1 MNHRQINSFIKIIQ
15 KNNNL
20 LIIIKGSPD
29 PDALASSYVLYSLAL
44 ILGKKAEIV
53 SFMHTSL
60 PQNRAFIKKI
70 GIPVHHSLQLDPED
84 YSGYAV
90 LDHQSAW
97 VEEIDTK
104 IPCLIHIDHHSPE
117 EDKIKPLF
125 RYISEET
132 GSVSSIFA
140 LIMKEKSDNEIFS
153 DLIPRTATALYYGL
167 KVDTDDFKNATKK
180 DTEAAE
186 WLRQF
191 TDFSIINEIETMP
204 FSDETIT
211 VISKAIMNRTLYKDW
226 LFCGVGFLH
235 ENFRDSIALAADYLL
250 KTESVFAIAVFA
262 CIERKKNK
270 GLFLDVSIRTSDR
283 YYDLNKFIK
292 SITPGGGARSFKG
305 AYQVYLDYFSDC
317 PDKSSLWE
325 LVQSTTHVRLS
336 QACDKYPSHSLKTA
350 FSRLRQNVRRLF
362 GSSDNSN

>member
-1 MNHRQINSFIKIIQ
+1 MNQKQIDKFIKIIQ
-15 KNNNL
+15 KNNTI

-29 PDALASSYVLYSLAL
+29 PDALASSYALYSLAL
-44 ILGKKAEIV
+44 LLGKKAEIV

-70 GIPVHHSLQLDPED
+70 GIPVHHTLQQHYEN

-125 RYISEET
+125 KYISEET
-132 GSVSSIFA
+132 GSVSSIFT
-140 LIMKEKSDNEIFS
+140 LIMKEHSSNEILS
-153 DLIPRTATALYYGL
+153 KLITITATALYYGI
-167 KVDTDDFKNATKK
+167 KIDTDDFKNATKK

-186 WLRQF
+186 WLQQF
-191 TDFSIINEIETMP
+191 TDLSVIDEIETMP

-211 VISKAIMNRTLYKDW
+211 VISKAIMNRITYKDW
-226 LFCGVGFLH
+226 LFCGVGFLQ
-235 ENFRDSIALAADYLL
+235 ENFRDSIAIAADYLL

-262 CIERKKNK
+262 CIEKKQNK
-270 GLFLDVSIRTSDR
+270 GLFLDVSIRTTDR

-317 PDKSSLWE
+317 PDKASLWD
-325 LVQSTTHVRLS
+325 LIQSTTHVRLS

-350 FSRLRQNVRRLF
+350 FSRLLQNVRRIF
-362 GSSDNSN
+362 SGHDTSN